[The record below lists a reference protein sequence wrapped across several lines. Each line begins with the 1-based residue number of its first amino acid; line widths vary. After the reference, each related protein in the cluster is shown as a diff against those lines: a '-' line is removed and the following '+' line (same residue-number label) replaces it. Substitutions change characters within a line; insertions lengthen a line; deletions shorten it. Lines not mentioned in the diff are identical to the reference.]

1 MWMTPRVH
9 LEKLAIAR
17 HPSEALYNSEAG
29 QAGTTAQIKGFSSA
43 RRGKRP
49 GERLRVACMSAIGMI
64 AGRPFMDMRTAIA

>member
-29 QAGTTAQIKGFSSA
+29 QAGTTAQIKGFS
-43 RRGKRP
+43 RCP
-49 GERLRVACMSAIGMI
+49 
-64 AGRPFMDMRTAIA
+64 